1 MSTSE
6 GPHPALPRKR
16 GRGNEGRHPALPR
29 ERGRGNEDSKR
40 AMEKMPDARGR
51 FGRYGGQYI
60 PETLMAAVEELA
72 AAFDAA
78 QKDVTFA
85 REFEYLSRTFS
96 GRPTPVYRADRLTE
110 RAGGAEIWLK
120 REDLCHT
127 GAHKINNA
135 LGQVLLARR
144 MGKHRIIAETGAGQ
158 HGVAVATVCAKFGLQ
173 CEVYMGVDDMARQ
186 AINVYKMQ
194 LLGAAVT
201 PVESG
206 SKTLKDATNEAIRD
220 WVTNVRTT
228 HYVIGSVVGP
238 HPYPL
243 MVREF
248 QSVIGREARAQM
260 LVETGR
266 LPTAV
271 VACVGGGSNAI
282 GIFAPFYDD
291 PVRLVGVEA
300 AGRGLNSGAHAAS
313 IVGGR
318 PGVLHG
324 SFSYL
329 LQDDDGQV
337 LATHSISAGLD
348 YPGVGPEHA
357 FLNDEQRAEYV
368 SVTDEQALAAFHQTS
383 RLEGVIPALESSH
396 AIAYAMPLAAELAK
410 DDLVLVN
417 LSGRGDK
424 DLDIV
429 RGASGG

>member
-1 MSTSE
+1 MSQVT
-6 GPHPALPRKR
+6 
-16 GRGNEGRHPALPR
+16 
-29 ERGRGNEDSKR
+29 
-40 AMEKMPDARGR
+40 PDQRGR

-78 QKDVTFA
+78 RNDATFA
-85 REFEYLSRTFS
+85 HEFEYLSRTFS
-96 GRPTPVYRADRLTE
+96 GRPTPVYRADRLSQE
-110 RAGGAEIWLK
+110 AGGAEIWLK

-144 MGKHRIIAETGAGQ
+144 MGKRRIIAETGAGQ

-220 WVTNVRTT
+220 WVANVRST
-228 HYVIGSVVGP
+228 HYVIGSAVGP

-260 LVETGR
+260 LTETGR

-291 PVRLVGVEA
+291 PVRLIGVEA

-337 LATHSISAGLD
+337 TATHSISAGLD

-357 FLNDEQRAEYV
+357 YLNDQHRAEYV

-383 RLEGVIPALESSH
+383 RLEGIIPALESSH
-396 AIAYAMPLAAELAK
+396 AIAYAMPLAAELAAT
-410 DDLVLVN
+410 DIVLVN

-429 RGASGG
+429 RGASAG